1 MIRLN
6 AQEMRKKLDDTLR
19 FIQESSQE
27 FEELT
32 NGKLTQPRKDS

>member
-19 FIQESSQE
+19 FIQENSQE
-27 FEELT
+27 VEKLT
-32 NGKLTQPRKDS
+32 NGKLEQPGKDS

>member
-19 FIQESSQE
+19 FIQENS
-27 FEELT
+27 EESEKLT
-32 NGKLTQPRKDS
+32 NGKFHGPRKSS